1 MEEQTHNTNTHI
13 KVCTQRRMTMI
24 PSYHDHEKFAQAHR
38 QNLLNEAEHE
48 RLLAQLP
55 KPNHSIMQRF
65 LARPMLFLRDLRKR
79 LQQRGKHRKQ
89 QITKHTTQ

>member
-1 MEEQTHNTNTHI
+1 
-13 KVCTQRRMTMI
+13 MI
-24 PSYHDHEKFAQAHR
+24 PGYHDHEKFAQAHR

-55 KPNHSIMQRF
+55 QPDHSIIRRF
-65 LARPMLFLRDLRKR
+65 LARPMPFLRNLRKR

-89 QITKHTTQ
+89 QVTNRTAQ